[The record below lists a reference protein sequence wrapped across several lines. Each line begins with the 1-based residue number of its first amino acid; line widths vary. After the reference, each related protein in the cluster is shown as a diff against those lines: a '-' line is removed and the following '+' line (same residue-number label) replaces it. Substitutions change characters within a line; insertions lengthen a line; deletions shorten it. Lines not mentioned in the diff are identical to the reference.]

1 MKANLFLSQD
11 SRDLP
16 LICFVLLVV
25 AAKISTSR
33 VCLGTVSSKIVSE
46 AYKRSLSKGR
56 VDIVFL
62 LILLFGGCVSLL
74 FYHLFFC
81 RHRYRW
87 VISIIIIS
95 LTIKNYGW

>member
-62 LILLFGGCVSLL
+62 LILLFGGCVSSSSFFLSSSL
-74 FYHLFFC
+74 PLGYFYNH
-81 RHRYRW
+81 H
-87 VISIIIIS
+87 
-95 LTIKNYGW
+95 

>member
-11 SRDLP
+11 SRDMP
-16 LICFVLLVV
+16 LMCFVQYWLLQLKSALVEF
-25 AAKISTSR
+25 ALEPFHPKP
-33 VCLGTVSSKIVSE
+33 
-46 AYKRSLSKGR
+46 
-56 VDIVFL
+56 F
-62 LILLFGGCVSLL
+62 FGGCVSLL
-74 FYHLFFC
+74 FYHLFFY

>member
-46 AYKRSLSKGR
+46 AYKRSLSKGESR
-56 VDIVFL
+56 YILPIDIVIWRL
-62 LILLFGGCVSLL
+62 C
-74 FYHLFFC
+74 
-81 RHRYRW
+81 
-87 VISIIIIS
+87 IIIVLSSFFLSSS
-95 LTIKNYGW
+95 LPLGYFYNHH

>member
-11 SRDLP
+11 SRDMP
-16 LICFVLLVV
+16 LMCFVQYWLLQLKSALVEF
-25 AAKISTSR
+25 A
-33 VCLGTVSSKIVSE
+33 VSSKIVSE

-56 VDIVFL
+56 VDIVFI

-74 FYHLFFC
+74 FYYLFFC

-95 LTIKNYGW
+95 LTIENYGW